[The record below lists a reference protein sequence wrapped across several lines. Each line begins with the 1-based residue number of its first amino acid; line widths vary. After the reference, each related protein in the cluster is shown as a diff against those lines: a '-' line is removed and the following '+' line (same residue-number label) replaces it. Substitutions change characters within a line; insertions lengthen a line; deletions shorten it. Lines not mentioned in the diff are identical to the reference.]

1 MKKLIAIL
9 VLAALL
15 AYGALNYHF
24 IWTDRGLSV
33 LKKVELTLDDT
44 FVDARGDKK
53 VKLLLNPSLMKAGL
67 KELLR
72 EASNSIK

>member
-1 MKKLIAIL
+1 MKKLIAVL

-24 IWTDRGLSV
+24 IWTDSGLRV
-33 LKKVELTLDDT
+33 LRKVELTLEDT

-53 VKLLLNPSLMKAGL
+53 VKLLLNPALMKAGL
-67 KELLR
+67 RELLR
-72 EASNSIK
+72 EASDSIK

>member
-1 MKKLIAIL
+1 MKKTIALL
-9 VLAALL
+9 VLAVLL

-24 IWTDRGLSV
+24 ILTDSGLSV

-44 FVDARGDKK
+44 IVDARGDKK
-53 VKLLLNPSLMKAGL
+53 VKLLLNPALMKAGL

-72 EASNSIK
+72 EASDSIK